1 MAPINLSGR
10 ARGERGAALVEFAL
24 ALPLLLVIIAGI
36 VDFGFAFQRY
46 EVVTNAA
53 REGARMAVLPVGY
66 SDAEIQT
73 RVREYVRVGL
83 NLTTAQLNAVV
94 PASNVQVTYP
104 DLTIGSG
111 STAVTLETANVQV
124 FYHHNWVLLRPILGL
139 INKSWG
145 TSITLS
151 ARSQMTREPGSGS
164 GGGGS

>member
-1 MAPINLSGR
+1 MAPINTHS
-10 ARGERGAALVEFAL
+10 RGGEERGAALVEFAL
-24 ALPLLLVIIAGI
+24 ALPLLLVVIAGI

-66 SDAEIQT
+66 STTEIQT

-83 NLTTAQLNAVV
+83 SLDTATLNAALPV
-94 PASNVQVTYP
+94 ANVQVTYP

-111 STAVTLETANVQV
+111 GTAVTLETANVDV

-139 INKSWG
+139 INKNWG
-145 TSITLS
+145 TSITLK
-151 ARSQMTREPGSGS
+151 ATSQMTREPGSGS
-164 GGGGS
+164 

>member
-1 MAPINLSGR
+1 MAPIRLRS
-10 ARGERGAALVEFAL
+10 RGGSDRGAALVEFAL
-24 ALPLLLVIIAGI
+24 ALPLLLVVIAGI

-66 SDAEIQT
+66 SNTEIQT
-73 RVREYVRVGL
+73 RVRDYVRAGL
-83 NLTTAQLNAVV
+83 NLTTAQLDAVMPV
-94 PASNVQVTYP
+94 ANVQVTYP

-111 STAVTLETANVQV
+111 SAAVTLETADVQV

-139 INKSWG
+139 INKNWG

-151 ARSQMTREPGSGS
+151 ARSQMTREPGSG
-164 GGGGS
+164 GS